1 MLILMAV
8 APNGGIAIKN
18 LNSSKALA
26 VDGRSYDPFGDT
38 WHWTGRTPYLPSQQV
53 ANMILSEQDDQW
65 KPPDAQQLAELLEP
79 QQVVKLNQDPS
90 LDTAH
95 QVAAEAN
102 DPYLMAMAAAK
113 VVMRNM
119 KTGAMTATFPD
130 DSKAYLDPMSRTVQP
145 ERQSTISQDEE
156 TSDPGNPTQDDERRS
171 STACQHPFFYESQTR
186 CCICSEKVATC
197 PCTPQ
202 DAMDHFMA
210 CHIND
215 KCEVHGHPSILQ
227 MMIIGMPAPNKP
239 CRNCGETP
247 ETSKMHSSTE
257 PETPHQ

>member
-38 WHWTGRTPYLPSQQV
+38 WNWTGRTPYLPSQQV
-53 ANMILSEQDDQW
+53 ANMILSEQDDHW
-65 KPPDAQQLAELLEP
+65 TPPDAQQLAELLEP

-95 QVAAEAN
+95 QVAAEEN

-113 VVMRNM
+113 VVMRNI
-119 KTGAMTATFPD
+119 KTGAMTATFQD
-130 DSKAYLDPMSRTVQP
+130 DSKAYLDPMYRTVQP
-145 ERQSTISQDEE
+145 ARQSTLSQDEE
-156 TSDPGNPTQDDERRS
+156 TSEPGNPTQKDERRS
-171 STACQHPFFYESQTR
+171 RASCKFPFFYESETK
-186 CCICSEKVATC
+186 CCICSRKIATTC
-197 PCTPQ
+197 QCTPQ

-215 KCEVHGHPSILQ
+215 KCEANGHPSILQ

-239 CRNCGETP
+239 CRNCGKVP
-247 ETSKMHSSTE
+247 
-257 PETPHQ
+257 

>member
-38 WHWTGRTPYLPSQQV
+38 WNWTGRTPYLPSQQV
-53 ANMILSEQDDQW
+53 PNMILSEQDDHW
-65 KPPDAQQLAELLEP
+65 TPPDAQQLAELLEP

-95 QVAAEAN
+95 QVAAEEH

-145 ERQSTISQDEE
+145 EQRGSHTQDGEA
-156 TSDPGNPTQDDERRS
+156 SGVGNPTQDDQGQS
-171 STACQHPFFYESQTR
+171 KASCKFPFFYESQTR

-215 KCEVHGHPSILQ
+215 KCEAHGHPSILQ

-247 ETSKMHSSTE
+247 ETSKIYSSTE